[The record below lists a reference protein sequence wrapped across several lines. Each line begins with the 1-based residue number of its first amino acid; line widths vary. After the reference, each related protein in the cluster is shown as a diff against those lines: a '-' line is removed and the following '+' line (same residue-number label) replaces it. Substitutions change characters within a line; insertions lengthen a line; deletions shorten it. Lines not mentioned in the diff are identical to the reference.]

1 MQQEWQQLEPVQ
13 RRTYQEEMLQNC
25 SHLVAMGEECPS

>member
-13 RRTYQEEMLQNC
+13 RRTYREVMLENYN
-25 SHLVAMGEECPS
+25 HLVAMGEECPS